1 MSKFVAEDI
10 RSARPEDAHIVR
22 ALVRSAY
29 AKWVPVIGRE
39 PLPMVADYD
48 RAVRDHEI
56 DLLHADGELIAL
68 IELIRNLDH
77 LFIENIAVAP
87 AHRGRGIGRGLL
99 AHAERKAR
107 DRGIAEIRLSTNSA
121 FESNIRLYR
130 SVGYRIDRREPFM
143 GGEAVYMSKKIASP

>member
-1 MSKFVAEDI
+1 MSKFAAEDI
-10 RSARPEDAHIVR
+10 RSAGPEDAHIVR

-68 IELIRNLDH
+68 IELIRNPDH

-87 AHRGRGIGRGLL
+87 AHRGQGIGRGLL
-99 AHAERKAR
+99 EHAERKAR
-107 DRGIAEIRLSTNSA
+107 GRGIAEIRLLTNSA

>member
-1 MSKFVAEDI
+1 
-10 RSARPEDAHIVR
+10 
-22 ALVRSAY
+22 
-29 AKWVPVIGRE
+29 
-39 PLPMVADYD
+39 MVAYYD

-68 IELIRNLDH
+68 IELIELIRNPDH

-87 AHRGRGIGRGLL
+87 AHRGQGIVRGLL

-107 DRGIAEIRLSTNSA
+107 GRGIAEIRLSTNSA

>member
-56 DLLHADGELIAL
+56 VLLHADGELIAL

-77 LFIENIAVAP
+77 LFIENIRWPRRTEA
-87 AHRGRGIGRGLL
+87 RGSGVDCWRMPSGRL
-99 AHAERKAR
+99 AAGALRR
-107 DRGIAEIRLSTNSA
+107 FA
-121 FESNIRLYR
+121 F
-130 SVGYRIDRREPFM
+130 
-143 GGEAVYMSKKIASP
+143 

>member
-10 RSARPEDAHIVR
+10 RRAGPEDAHIVR

-29 AKWVPVIGRE
+29 AKWVPLIGRE

-68 IELIRNLDH
+68 IELIRNPDH

-87 AHRGRGIGRGLL
+87 AHRGQGIGRGLL

-107 DRGIAEIRLSTNSA
+107 GRGIAEIRLSTNSA

-143 GGEAVYMSKKIASP
+143 GAEAVYMSKKIASP